1 MLRNLA
7 STGLII
13 SSFAHELKSLAG
25 ILSSRTNDLSTVLH
39 QYLTE
44 EQMKGI
50 IKFENPFYLLEII
63 QKEDRNIKH
72 WLDFALNSLRKDK
85 RKRKQ
90 LNLTYLNQHG

>member
-44 EQMKGI
+44 EQMKELLNL
-50 IKFENPFYLLEII
+50 KTFYLLEII

-72 WLDFALNSLRKDK
+72 WLEFCIKLIKK
-85 RKRKQ
+85 RQKKK
-90 LNLTYLNQHG
+90 

>member
-63 QKEDRNIKH
+63 QKEDRNIKS
-72 WLDFALNSLRKDK
+72 FIRSI
-85 RKRKQ
+85 Q
-90 LNLTYLNQHG
+90 NQSKIITGSRITNNPLIARIS

>member
-50 IKFENPFYLLEII
+50 IKFENPFIY
-63 QKEDRNIKH
+63 
-72 WLDFALNSLRKDK
+72 
-85 RKRKQ
+85 
-90 LNLTYLNQHG
+90 